1 MSDARFYGVQ
11 SSGAKYTVGFGS
23 ALAIA
28 ISYSNNHSII
38 WAIVDGVLGWFYVGY
53 LAFFVR

>member
-1 MSDARFYGVQ
+1 MNETRFYKIQ
-11 SSGAKYTVGFGS
+11 SSGTKYTVGFGS

-38 WAIVDGVLGWFYVGY
+38 WAIIDGVLGWFYVAY
-53 LAFFVR
+53 FAST